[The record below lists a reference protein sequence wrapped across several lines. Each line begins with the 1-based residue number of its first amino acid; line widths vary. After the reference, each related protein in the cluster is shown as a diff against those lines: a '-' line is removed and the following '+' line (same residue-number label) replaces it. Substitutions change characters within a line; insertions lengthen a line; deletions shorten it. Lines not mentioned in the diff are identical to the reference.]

1 MFPFLHISL
10 LLWQVIIL
18 CPKPL
23 LILKISSLLLK
34 LWIERLL
41 NVKTWVL
48 DTRAGDYIVCSVT
61 FLHSI
66 TSITHCFVELPNG
79 ESTQVTHIGSV
90 HLSSHLT
97 LEHVLC
103 VPSFSFNLLYVSK
116 LTQWLLFTFY
126 YCPNFV
132 FFSTLLVGERLE
144 WVKLTMVYTCYRIPP
159 LRHQAFLL
167 PSLNVFP
174 LTSISTLFTLLLLLP
189 AQTCPLFGILD

>member
-1 MFPFLHISL
+1 M
-10 LLWQVIIL
+10 
-18 CPKPL
+18 
-23 LILKISSLLLK
+23 
-34 LWIERLL
+34 

-48 DTRAGDYIVCSVT
+48 DTSAGDYIVCSVT
-61 FLHSI
+61 LLHSI

-103 VPSFSFNLLYVSK
+103 VPPLTCYMLASLLNDYYI
-116 LTQWLLFTFY
+116 TFY

-144 WVKLTMVYTCYRIPP
+144 WVKLTMVYTCCRIPP